1 MTAQRFDI
9 EIRDL
14 VAKSIRT
21 EILGIGAA
29 ARDAYSSIRS
39 MKSELGGSAAAAS
52 SASRATNESAR
63 ASADH
68 ARQSDA
74 AASAM
79 RREKAASDAL
89 ARSYAQQATAARA
102 QAGFNSVLGVD
113 RRGGGSAR
121 DSANVF
127 DSAAPTAAMLAAEK
141 AADRASAAVERIG
154 STSRMS
160 TQHLMN
166 LGFQLND
173 VAVSLASG
181 QKPMTVFVQQGAQIG
196 QIAAQ
201 AGVGLRG
208 MAVAVGGL
216 LAPFLPLIAAV
227 GAAGG
232 AFLLFNK
239 AINDSTSAGE
249 LTKGLN
255 LTKEEMK
262 ELENVSVTAGDTIK
276 ATFEVT
282 GRAIWSQIGGT
293 VTTVWE
299 HVKNF
304 FSAFGMMAKDRANFV
319 IGVMVGGFK
328 GIVKTWGQ
336 LPYALAD
343 IFYTAVNFGIDSINN
358 LISASVNG
366 VNGFISQANTILEK
380 AGLEIPTLT
389 APQIARAENI
399 FAGAARSVGQTF
411 ASEMQAALAVDYIGG
426 AFDAIRDEAVANAQ
440 ERLRRQA
447 DEIRGT
453 RSGGGAGGKTEAEKR
468 ADAMEKVNREL
479 DSQIALLAR
488 YGPALERETKF
499 LAISNSLRDK
509 GIALTEPEETSIR
522 NRIALIQEG
531 TRVQDALN
539 QIEESA
545 AGPRRD
551 YQTTLSA
558 INLALRD
565 NVISEAEATRQRNLA
580 ASSLVDGLDPLRA
593 YNDNLRLT
601 AEGLGLYGRELAV
614 QQRAQEL
621 FNAAVAAGVANR
633 KDNTRSE
640 YDAEARQQ
648 VRSDEINKVFQD
660 IDPRE
665 LVADTNSFVLDNYH
679 EMYAEIARLREQ
691 DVISEQEA
699 VERKKNLESAHLN
712 ARLEMTGTMLGQ
724 LTALQSSNVKEL
736 AALGKAAAIAQAT
749 IDGYRAVQ
757 AALVGP
763 PGPPWSFAIAG
774 VAGAMA
780 AANVAKIAGVG
791 FMSGGYTG
799 NAATNAVAGAVHGQ
813 EYVFDAAATRRIGVP
828 ALDAMRR
835 GSSLS
840 VPVANDNG
848 GRASIRIVQG
858 PGTYVEAV
866 ERSDGEIEIIAERVA
881 RRVAPTA
888 VADDVRRN
896 PNSKTSKAIGQTF
909 GVKRAD
915 R

>member
-21 EILGIGAA
+21 EILGISAA
-29 ARDAYSSIRS
+29 ARDAHSSIRD
-39 MKSELGGSAAAAS
+39 MKNELGGSAA
-52 SASRATNESAR
+52 SASRATQATNASAR

-89 ARSYAQQATAARA
+89 AASYAQQARAARA
-102 QAGFNSVLGVD
+102 QTGFNSVLGVG
-113 RRGGGSAR
+113 RGGGKSAR
-121 DSANVF
+121 DSASVF
-127 DSAAPTAAMLAAEK
+127 DAVAPTASMLAAEK
-141 AADRASAAVERIG
+141 AADKTAAAVGRIG

-227 GAAGG
+227 GLAGG

-239 AINDSTSAGE
+239 AINDSTSKGE
-249 LTKGLN
+249 LTRGLN

-276 ATFEVT
+276 ATFEVA
-282 GRAIWSQIGGT
+282 GRAIWEQIGGT
-293 VTTVWE
+293 V
-299 HVKNF
+299 
-304 FSAFGMMAKDRANFV
+304 SALGERFGEFWKQLGTDTKREANFL
-319 IGVMVGGFK
+319 IGAMVGGFRAIM
-328 GIVKTWGQ
+328 GTWRQ
-336 LPYALAD
+336 FPAA
-343 IFYTAVNFGIDSINN
+343 FGDMVIT
-358 LISASVNG
+358 G
-366 VNGFISQANTILEK
+366 VNYAIAAIEGLINKAADGLNLLIRAYNLNPLNALKLPEVGQASLGRLQNDV
-380 AGLEIPTLT
+380 
-389 APQIARAENI
+389 
-399 FAGAARSVGQTF
+399 AGAAR
-411 ASEMQAALAVDYIGG
+411 ALGETWRTEIDSAMAVDYVGG
-426 AFDAIRDEAVANAQ
+426 AFSAIRNEAVANAR
-440 ERLRRQA
+440 ERLARQA
-447 DEIRGT
+447 EEIRGT
-453 RSGGGAGGKTEAEKR
+453 GGGARGGGKSEAEKR

-479 DSQIALLAR
+479 DSQIALLAL

-509 GIALTEPEETSIR
+509 GITLTAEEERSIR
-522 NRIALIQEG
+522 ARILLIQEG
-531 TRVQDALN
+531 TRVQEALN
-539 QIEESA
+539 KIEEAA

-551 YQTTLSA
+551 YETTLSA
-558 INLALRD
+558 VNIALRD
-565 NVISEAEATRQRNLA
+565 NVITEAEATRQRNLA
-580 ASSLVDGLDPLRA
+580 TTALVAGLDPLRA
-593 YNDNLRLT
+593 YNEDLRLT
-601 AEGLGLYGRELAV
+601 AESLGLYGRQLAI

-633 KDNTRSE
+633 QDNSRSE
-640 YDAEARQQ
+640 YEGQASQQ
-648 VRSDEINKVFQD
+648 VRSEEINRVFQD

-665 LVADTNSFVLDNYH
+665 IVADTNSFVLDNYN
-679 EMYAEIARLREQ
+679 EMFAEIARLREQ
-691 DVISEQEA
+691 DVISEEEA
-699 VERKKNLESAHLN
+699 ARRKENLNRAHMD
-712 ARLEMTGTMLGQ
+712 ARLEMTGSMLGQ

-791 FMSGGYTG
+791 FMTGGYTG
-799 NAATNAVAGAVHGQ
+799 SMPTTAVAGAVHGQ

-828 ALDAMRR
+828 ALEAMRS
-835 GSSLS
+835 GSRLS
-840 VPVANDNG
+840 APVANDNG
-848 GRASIRIVQG
+848 GRSSVRIVQG

-881 RRVAPTA
+881 RRVAPKA
-888 VADDVRRN
+888 VADDMRKS
-896 PNSKTSKAIGQTF
+896 PNSPTSKAVGQSF
-909 GVKRAD
+909 GLKRAA